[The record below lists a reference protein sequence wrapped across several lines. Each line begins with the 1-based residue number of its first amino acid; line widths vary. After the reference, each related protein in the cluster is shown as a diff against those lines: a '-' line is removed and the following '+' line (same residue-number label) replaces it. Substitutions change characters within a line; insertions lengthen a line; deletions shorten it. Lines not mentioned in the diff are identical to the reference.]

1 MSLLRLA
8 QSTVARVLT
17 PGCWAVDATAGRGS
31 DTCFLA
37 HAVGPEGRVVAF
49 DLQAEALAST
59 RERLER
65 ESLVDRVH
73 LVHASHA
80 RLSEHLPELARGRLA
95 AVMFN
100 LGYLPK
106 GGSPLLITRPESTLL
121 ALEQACSELRPGG
134 VLSVVSYRGHPGGA
148 EEDAAVAHFF
158 ASRPSSWLTHLHHPP
173 APSETTPVLRLAI
186 APVPAAARPPNDAL
200 YSHSAGSRYGGV
212 SSLG

>member
-1 MSLLRLA
+1 MNLLRLA
-8 QSTVARVLT
+8 QCAVARGLT

-37 HAVGPEGRVVAF
+37 HAVGTAGRVIAF
-49 DLQAEALAST
+49 DVQDEALKST

-65 ESLVDRVH
+65 ESVLDRVH

-80 RLSEHLPELARGRLA
+80 CLSEHLPDPARGRLA

-106 GGSPLLITRPESTLL
+106 GGSPSVITRPESTVQ
-121 ALEQACSELRPGG
+121 ALEQACTQLQPGG
-134 VLSVVSYRGHPGGA
+134 VLSVVSYRGHSGGA

-158 ASRPSSWLTHLHHPP
+158 ASRLHSWLTHLHHPH
-173 APSETTPVLRLAI
+173 APTTTTPVLRLAI
-186 APVPAAARPPNDAL
+186 APASAVQGSPHDLLLPRP
-200 YSHSAGSRYGGV
+200 SAF
-212 SSLG
+212 